1 MAERAKAN
9 RAGVAERVRLANEG
23 REPERLALKYSKMSS
38 SPFVFL
44 RGSCNLFWEDW
55 PRDGTLSTAPD
66 AWICG
71 DLHFENFGAYKGNNR
86 LEYWDINDFDE
97 AVLAP
102 CTLDIARFLVSM
114 LLGAKSLLPTK
125 KQAEMLCR
133 YFLNS
138 YADALA
144 DGKAR
149 WIERETA
156 KGMVKD
162 LLKALA
168 RRKRKELLGWRT
180 TLEGQRRKITIDGAH
195 ALKISPADRNKVR
208 EFMQRFSARQKDP
221 KFYAVRDV
229 ARRIAGTGSLGVERY
244 VVLIEGRGSPNKN
257 YLLDLKQAA
266 PPSAGG
272 HLDARQPQWANEAER
287 VVTIQK
293 RLQAASPA
301 SLQAVEMVDRSYIL
315 RELQPV
321 EDRLSL
327 GHWNGK
333 IGRLETAMNT
343 FGEVVAW
350 AHLRGSGRHGASS
363 ADLLIE
369 FGKSR
374 AWIPQVFDYAQ
385 TYARQVERDWEE
397 FKAAMDA
404 NFFAAQ
410 TSTSAN

>member
-9 RAGVAERVRLANEG
+9 RAGVAERLRLFNAG

-44 RGSCNLFWEDW
+44 RGTCNLFWEDW
-55 PRDGTLSTAPD
+55 PREGALNTAPD

-102 CTLDIARFLVSM
+102 CTLDMARFLVSM
-114 LLGAKSLLPTK
+114 LLAAKSLLLTK
-125 KQAEMLCR
+125 KQAELLCR
-133 YFLNS
+133 YFLTS

-149 WIERETA
+149 WVERETA

-162 LLKALA
+162 LIRALA

-180 TLEGQRRKITIDGAH
+180 VLEGQRRKIRIDGAH

-208 EFMQRFSARQKDP
+208 EFMNRFSARQKEP
-221 KFYAVRDV
+221 KFYTVRDV

-266 PPSAGG
+266 PPSAGP
-272 HLDARQPQWANEAER
+272 HLAAAQPEWASEAQR

-293 RLQAASPA
+293 RLQA
-301 SLQAVEMVDRSYIL
+301 
-315 RELQPV
+315 
-321 EDRLSL
+321 
-327 GHWNGK
+327 
-333 IGRLETAMNT
+333 T
-343 FGEVVAW
+343 
-350 AHLRGSGRHGASS
+350 
-363 ADLLIE
+363 
-369 FGKSR
+369 
-374 AWIPQVFDYAQ
+374 
-385 TYARQVERDWEE
+385 
-397 FKAAMDA
+397 
-404 NFFAAQ
+404 
-410 TSTSAN
+410 